1 MTDIA
6 RILVV
11 GSGAMGSQIA
21 MVCALTGY
29 TVSVQDIS
37 ADSLQRARI
46 SLRERIDRNV
56 AKGRLS
62 AQDRD
67 AAFGRMTFTTDLAE
81 GARDADFV
89 IEAAIEKLDVKRA
102 LFAELDRLCPAH
114 TILTSNSSS
123 FIPSRLGDATGRPDR
138 VCNMHFF
145 NPALVM
151 KCVEIVRG
159 SATSDDTIRT
169 TVELTESL
177 GKLPVVLDREING
190 FVANRILVAIR
201 KEAMFLVDG
210 GYASVDAVD
219 TACRTALGHPMGPFE
234 LQGLTG
240 LDIGYY
246 AQLGRYEDSK
256 DPADKPAESL
266 AKRVESGQL
275 GRKSGRGWY
284 DYDSEGNKIGVNEW
298 N

>member
-234 LQGLTG
+234 LQDLTG